1 MSRAV
6 ALLTLSVCFV
16 LWAPAQEV
24 PAAPSAPAPTAPVK
38 ADAPDPAPPA
48 DSLSPDPAQPVEPPK
63 EDKRIFGVLP
73 NNRTTE
79 NSIPFQHLTP
89 GQKMTIAAKDSFD
102 YPVYPT
108 AGLFAVLYQLENQ
121 NPSFGQGMKG
131 YAKRFGTAYGDQ
143 MIGNMMT
150 EGLWPAFLHE
160 DPRYF
165 RKAEGSKKGRLV
177 YAIEQIVICKNDKGE
192 RVFNLPEWGGNA
204 MATAISNAYYPDT
217 RDWNDNLQKWLI
229 AVATD
234 TFSNVLKEFWPDVKH
249 YFKHRHDPQE
259 MSFAGAR

>member
-1 MSRAV
+1 MQALKLSGLALFAALGQSVPLLGQAV
-6 ALLTLSVCFV
+6 SQGDS
-16 LWAPAQEV
+16 APSPGADPSPIQ
-24 PAAPSAPAPTAPVK
+24 PAALPPVQ
-38 ADAPDPAPPA
+38 AT
-48 DSLSPDPAQPVEPPK
+48 

-79 NSIPFQHLTP
+79 NSIPFQPLSP
-89 GQKMTIAAKDSFD
+89 GHKMLIAAKDSFD

-108 AGLFAVLYQLENQ
+108 SGLFAVLYQLENQ
-121 NPSFGQGMKG
+121 NPSFGQGMEG
-131 YAKRFGTAYGDQ
+131 YAKRLATSYGDQ

-150 EGLWPAFLHE
+150 EGLWPAFLHQ

-165 RKAEGSKKGRLV
+165 RKAEGSKKGRLL
-177 YAIEQIVICKNDKGE
+177 YAVEQIVVCKDDKGK
-192 RVFNLPEWGGNA
+192 RVFNLSEWGGNA
-204 MATAISNAYYPDT
+204 AAAAISNAYYPDT

-249 YFKHRHDPQE
+249 YFKHRHDQKE
-259 MSFAGAR
+259 ESFVVASVGASVGAR

>member
-1 MSRAV
+1 MLAS
-6 ALLTLSVCFV
+6 CV
-16 LWAPAQEV
+16 LYAFAQDAPV
-24 PAAPSAPAPTAPVK
+24 VPSAPAPSAAMAPAAAK
-38 ADAPDPAPPA
+38 LDGIDPPPVAPPA
-48 DSLSPDPAQPVEPPK
+48 VDSTQPVQPFK

-79 NSIPFQHLTP
+79 NSIPFQRLTA
-89 GQKMTIAAKDSFD
+89 GQKMMIAVKDSFD

-108 AGLFAVLYQLENQ
+108 AGLFAVLYQLEDQ
-121 NPSFGQGMKG
+121 NPSFGQGMEG

-150 EGLWPAFLHE
+150 EGLWPAFLHQ

-165 RKAEGSKKGRLV
+165 RKAEGTKKSRLV
-177 YAIEQIVICKNDKGE
+177 YAVEQIVVCKNDRGG
-192 RVFNLPEWGGNA
+192 RVFNFAEWGGNA
-204 MATAISNAYYPDT
+204 AATAVSNAYYPDT

-249 YFKHRHDPQE
+249 YWKHRHDQKE
-259 MSFAGAR
+259 ADLVGVSLGAR